1 MQPYDS
7 NNVFA
12 KILRNEVPCKR
23 ILETEYALAF
33 EDINPQAPIHI
44 LVIPKGAFVSIDDFI
59 QGGTFEEVGYFWQA
73 VGEVTRKLRLKEAG
87 YRVLTNSGRDAH
99 QEVMHFHVHIVGGRP
114 LGPMLEGADLP
125 SGSK

>member
-1 MQPYDS
+1 M
-7 NNVFA
+7 
-12 KILRNEVPCKR
+12 KILSSTLSDLESLLPNDSRTESAKSSAVEKVEK
-23 ILETEYALAF
+23 ILKE
-33 EDINPQAPIHI
+33 
-44 LVIPKGAFVSIDDFI
+44 
-59 QGGTFEEVGYFWQA
+59 GGTFEEVGYFWQA
-73 VGEVTRKLRLKEAG
+73 VGEVTRKLGLKEAG